1 MLPMNA
7 IDPEPAPAPKD
18 SGGSGMGA
26 VILGGWLGGL
36 LFAGLLLANGFG
48 WLATLAGY
56 VLGGA
61 LLVLAFALV
70 PLVGT
75 PQPVLRPVHARV
87 RRRS

>member
-48 WLATLAGY
+48 WLAELA
-56 VLGGA
+56 VRGGA
-61 LLVLAFALV
+61 LLVLSFALV

-75 PQPVLRPVHARV
+75 PQPELRPVHARV